1 MNRQQI
7 PSKLGAIISE
17 LLRHKGYVAA
27 VDVFMKL
34 GYLDSKDYEN
44 WRLKRIPYLEK
55 AIKVNLSRINY
66 IMNTSTTATYPLCRR
81 SSDTMAPSFVGIC
94 CRFHF
99 AAFLI
104 LLIFSQ
110 EFNKNK

>member
-7 PSKLGAIISE
+7 PSKLGTIISE
-17 LLRHKGYVAA
+17 LLRQKGYVAV

-55 AIKVNLSRINY
+55 AIKVNLGRISY
-66 IMNTSTTATYPLCRR
+66 IMKALRESCREA
-81 SSDTMAPSFVGIC
+81 SVLSHKYLYIYVV
-94 CRFHF
+94 
-99 AAFLI
+99 LI
-104 LLIFSQ
+104 SGKCLHAVYSWRHIWEKEERQ
-110 EFNKNK
+110 